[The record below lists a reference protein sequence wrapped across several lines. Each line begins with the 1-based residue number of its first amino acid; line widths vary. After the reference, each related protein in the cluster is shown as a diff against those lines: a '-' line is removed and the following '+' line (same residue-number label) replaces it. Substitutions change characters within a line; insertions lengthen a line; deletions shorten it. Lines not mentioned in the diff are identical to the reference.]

1 MTSFLQQKNQQMEL
15 IDVVGDDD
23 DNFGKMNDDGSDL
36 EMIASAFPFQKIVA
50 FLFYFQI
57 EAMKGFEDIVIQPV
71 ILTCHSNR
79 IFAILL
85 VDLYS
90 YCY

>member
-1 MTSFLQQKNQQMEL
+1 MEL
-15 IDVVGDDD
+15 TDVVGDDG
-23 DNFGKMNDDGSDL
+23 NSVKMTDDGSDDL
-36 EMIASAFPFQKIVA
+36 EMIELAFPFQKIVA

-71 ILTCHSNR
+71 ILACHSNR
-79 IFAILL
+79 TFAILL
-85 VDLYS
+85 VALHS